1 MNASPRVSLIM
12 PVHNRAHLMDRVLER
27 LTENTTYE
35 DLELVVVDDASTD
48 GSLEVLRGWA
58 DSGRIPGMRVLPNE
72 GRGAI
77 DALNTALNASTG
89 EFCVQLD
96 DDVTVETYGWVER
109 MLDLMAV
116 DEAVG
121 IVTAKVVFDSGHL
134 QCCGVNVVSPAGWH
148 ERPLFPSEP
157 IGRRRFLN
165 RVRERPREGEA
176 GEAERHVAEVDS
188 GIGCC
193 MMYRRDDA
201 LAVGGYDKNYSPV
214 WFDDVDLCIA
224 IRTLGRKAFYT
235 PEVRAIHHFG
245 ARAPD
250 RPRARFRNVRAAA
263 VRRTAG
269 RLPGGVRASVELHYD
284 VDLQGQYT
292 REQCARLRHHH
303 VYWRSK
309 WGWDALNPD
318 MDAVRARWGGT
329 EICWATDPERRMA
342 GELIVEAYEAARTAS
357 GAATA

>member
-1 MNASPRVSLIM
+1 M

-27 LTENTTYE
+27 LAENTTYE
-35 DLELVVVDDASTD
+35 ELELVVVDDASTD
-48 GSLEVLRGWA
+48 DSLEVLTRFA
-58 DSGRIPGMRVLPNE
+58 DSGRIPGMRVLQNE

-77 DALNTALNASTG
+77 DALNTALNAASG
-89 EFCVQLD
+89 DFCVQLD
-96 DDVTVETYGWVER
+96 DDVTVETHGWVER
-109 MLDLMAV
+109 MLELMAV
-116 DEAVG
+116 DDAVG

-157 IGRRRFLN
+157 VGGRRFLN
-165 RVRERPREGEA
+165 RVRARPLEGAA
-176 GEAERHVAEVDS
+176 GEAERRVAEVDS

-201 LAVGGYDKNYSPV
+201 LTAGGYDRNYSPV

-224 IRTLGRKAFYT
+224 IRGLGRKAFYL

-250 RPRARFRNVRAAA
+250 RPRARFRDVKAAA
-263 VRRTAG
+263 IRQTAG
-269 RLPGGVRASVELHYD
+269 RMPGRMRARAERSYD
-284 VDLQGQYT
+284 IDLQGQYT
-292 REQCARLRHHH
+292 REQCARLHHH
-303 VYWRSK
+303 HAYWQRK

-318 MDAVRARWGGT
+318 MDEVRRRWGGT
-329 EICWATDPERRMA
+329 EICWATDPERRVA
-342 GELIVEAYEAARTAS
+342 GDLIVEAYEAERAAS